1 MLARRPSRHKAQPR
15 HRAVAKASNVMPA
28 PRSRSTSAMPI
39 VTDGRAR
46 AFAVTSPARLPR
58 LPDMPTAAQA
68 LMPGL
73 EVSVRHGPCAARPTL

>member
-1 MLARRPSRHKAQPR
+1 MRGPMAWRMDIACDQT
-15 HRAVAKASNVMPA
+15 
-28 PRSRSTSAMPI
+28 TSAMPI